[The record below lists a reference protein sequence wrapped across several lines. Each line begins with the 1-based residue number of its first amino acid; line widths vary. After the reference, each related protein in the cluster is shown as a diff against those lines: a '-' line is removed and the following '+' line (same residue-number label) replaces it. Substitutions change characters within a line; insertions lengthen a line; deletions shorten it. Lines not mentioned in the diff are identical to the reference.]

1 AREAMIEG
9 VEVTVDREAVVVTA
23 AEPLAVVS
31 SAVVGGGLT
40 SARAVV
46 NLHVPKSLRLEE
58 TEARLAAFAARR
70 GVPVPWVGLLTAAWT
85 EKACVAEAETDCVRG
100 LAVVSVGLSNRIA
113 AGLDRAAAWSP
124 STINTIVVVDAVA
137 EPAAR
142 ANRHLSRS
150 PRRPRARRAA
160 CRQWGDR
167 GRHAVHRPHR
177 AWALQ
182 GCRPCV
188 FTGSRTGPARQS
200 ARAPPDRRGTLRAGA
215 LHPTE
220 QRSAAAR

>member
-1 AREAMIEG
+1 MIEG

-137 EPAAR
+137 EAAALVNTVITATEVKTLALTSAGVRCADGRLASGTSTDAVVVAATSRGPRCRFGGPVSDLGAVVAR
-142 ANRHLSRS
+142 AVRDALGVGI
-150 PRRPRARRAA
+150 AR
-160 CRQWGDR
+160 WLEE
-167 GRHAVHRPHR
+167 HR
-177 AWALQ
+177 
-182 GCRPCV
+182 
-188 FTGSRTGPARQS
+188 
-200 ARAPPDRRGTLRAGA
+200 
-215 LHPTE
+215 
-220 QRSAAAR
+220 